1 MLIGIMGKTGSGKST
16 IAQLLNKDDKY
27 IIIDVDKVNH
37 DLIENTSLKQDI
49 IMQYPDVNENGK
61 INRKKLGMIL
71 YQNNEKMKEYN
82 KLVWSYLEKR
92 LDEII
97 ESSSK
102 PIIIDWMMLPIT
114 KYYDRCDIKI
124 LVDSNSEER
133 LNRIKIR
140 DNVDEN
146 HFIAR
151 DKNSIDYN
159 KEDFDFIIENNKG
172 IDENEIES
180 IRKCITLCKRKK

>member
-16 IAQLLNKDDKY
+16 IAQLLNKDGKY

-114 KYYDRCDIKI
+114 KYYDRCEIKI